1 VRPIVNSTQHDIG
14 DTFFI
19 VCDISR
25 FSNLTDPFGRHD
37 IGEMSLHRKTF
48 ETLTPITLV
57 TYVPNADVLYIGGE
71 IKWNFFVKHNPRK
84 EWIFQRIGGLD
95 ATNRSDIQINVT
107 AINFQCS
114 DAGEYYCRIDLPGGG
129 LYSTSPVNITVKEL
143 RDGSGQASISDHK
156 IQINLHNGND
166 SYSSYNYVEEN
177 IILTCTVTGP
187 PSLLITWKQTAKN
200 STKENPATG
209 DISSNS
215 TYQSGCELHHY
226 SSELDFEL
234 QETDDG
240 NTYYCIVSNDTGE
253 QSRENFTLR
262 IIPAIKSTSQPES
275 QSAVTGVFTFFV
287 GMLLCLAS
295 AIALMYYFGIRKK
308 RSSSQD
314 DKPESGAS
322 VSTF

>member
-1 VRPIVNSTQHDIG
+1 MFTILVFLKYCIVHSEAQQPIVNSTQHDIG
-14 DTFFI
+14 DTFNI
-19 VCDISR
+19 TCDVTR
-25 FSNLTDPFGRHD
+25 FDNAKEIPGRYQWA
-37 IGEMSLHRKTF
+37 ELSLHRKSF
-48 ETLTPITLV
+48 VTLTSIPLV
-57 TYVPNADVLYIGGE
+57 IYLPNADLSFIDGE
-71 IKWNFFVKHNPRK
+71 IKSNFFVKHNPRNQ
-84 EWIFQRIGGLD
+84 WLFQRNRKTSNHCDSSQLSIIEGWQRARCEPETTRHSSIL
-95 ATNRSDIQINVT
+95 ATNM
-107 AINFQCS
+107 
-114 DAGEYYCRIDLPGGG
+114 RI
-129 LYSTSPVNITVKEL
+129 T
-143 RDGSGQASISDHK
+143 SISDHK

-215 TYQSGCELHHY
+215 TYQSGCDLHHY

-308 RSSSQD
+308 RSGSQD

-322 VSTF
+322 VSTFY